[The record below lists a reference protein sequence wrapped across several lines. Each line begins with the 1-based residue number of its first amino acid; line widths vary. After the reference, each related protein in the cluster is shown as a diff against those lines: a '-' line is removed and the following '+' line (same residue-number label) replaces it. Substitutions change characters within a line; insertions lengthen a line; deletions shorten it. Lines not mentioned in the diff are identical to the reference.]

1 MIDLTH
7 SVSLA
12 LDCFCLLL
20 LLSSWLIHVRM
31 TMRLCNSWI
40 PEEHFVCYQTS
51 QHNWVIIKVL
61 YRCLRRYMLGW
72 RISRLGFVTP
82 IVGEVSLG
90 PLGNAHHS
98 SLASIATNKLV
109 AGWCITERAQRYL
122 SDNRSDKSK
131 SRSMPTQQVPSETPV
146 EHLYNHPITLW
157 HLVAHKVFLWYT
169 GVT

>member
-12 LDCFCLLL
+12 LDRLVCCYCFFITYTCSL
-20 LLSSWLIHVRM
+20 
-31 TMRLCNSWI
+31 TMRLCNSRL

-61 YRCLRRYMLGW
+61 YRCLQRYLLGW

-90 PLGNAHHS
+90 PLGNAHHISIPS
-98 SLASIATNKLV
+98 SISLPASLFTRSVTHHPATNSLV
-109 AGWCITERAQRYL
+109 TMLARLIVMCITEWAQRYL
-122 SDNRSDKSK
+122 SDNRSDKS
-131 SRSMPTQQVPSETPV
+131 
-146 EHLYNHPITLW
+146 
-157 HLVAHKVFLWYT
+157 
-169 GVT
+169 